1 MCSRQNTLSSP
12 LNPRPF
18 ERKKK
23 NQNQNKTSLES
34 LSQIAGKVYE
44 GKKKKEVSKALAL
57 IAIGGMA
64 GWKYGLEIL
73 FDLR

>member
-1 MCSRQNTLSSP
+1 MCSRQNTLSSS
-12 LNPRPF
+12 LNPAPF
-18 ERKKK
+18 EK
-23 NQNQNKTSLES
+23 NKNKNKTLLES
-34 LSQIAGKVYE
+34 LRQIAGKVYE
-44 GKKKKEVSKALAL
+44 GKRKKEISKALAL

>member
-1 MCSRQNTLSSP
+1 MKAK
-12 LNPRPF
+12 
-18 ERKKK
+18 E
-23 NQNQNKTSLES
+23 
-34 LSQIAGKVYE
+34 
-44 GKKKKEVSKALAL
+44 KKEISKALAL